1 MMHSPGFPLRK
12 ISHIGGLYFAL
23 ALVSGSV
30 QAEIK
35 LLGSARL
42 SGESTDLSG
51 LTELLS
57 GEIPHNRLGG
67 ISAIDYTG
75 ANDEYLLLPD
85 RGPSDGATAYSCR
98 VHRLHLSVAPGKSPV
113 VTATIK
119 ATTMLVNED
128 GHALTGSAKAF
139 QGSVPAL
146 WERFDPEG
154 IRVTSGG
161 SFFLSD
167 EYGPS
172 VFQFSPAGKRT
183 AVFKIPQKFLVQHPS
198 AKAEEEATNR
208 SGRQPNGGMEGLAI
222 TPNGTKLYAAMQRPL
237 IQDSRPDET
246 LPGKRIGTNT
256 RLLEIDVATRTTR
269 ELLYPLDATANGIS
283 EILAI
288 NDHEF
293 LMLERDSKPGTEAI
307 AKRIYKIDV
316 AGATDISQMETLT
329 VGGIPEGVTAV
340 RKTLFLDL
348 LDPKFGLAG
357 PEFPEKVEGLAF
369 GPDLP
374 DGRRLLIVAIDND
387 FVAAKP
393 IILHAFALDGS
404 DLQVLRDSKN
414 GGS

>member
-1 MMHSPGFPLRK
+1 MMHSPGFHIRK
-12 ISHIGGLYFAL
+12 IIQVGSLCFAL
-23 ALVSGSV
+23 ALVAGSA

-35 LLGSARL
+35 LVGSAHL

-51 LTELLS
+51 LTDLLS
-57 GEIPHNRLGG
+57 GDIPHNRLGG

-98 VHRLHLSVAPGKSPV
+98 VHRMHLTVTPGKLPV
-113 VTATIK
+113 VTATLK

-128 GHALTGSAKAF
+128 GHALTGSAEAF
-139 QGSVPAL
+139 RGTAPAL
-146 WERFDPEG
+146 WERFDPEA
-154 IRVTSGG
+154 IRVTNAG
-161 SFFLSD
+161 SFYLSD

-172 VFQFSPAGKRT
+172 VFLFSPMGKRT
-183 AVFKIPQKFLVQHPS
+183 AVVKIPQKFLVQHPS
-198 AKAEEEATNR
+198 AKAEEEATNV

-222 TPNGTKLYAAMQRPL
+222 TPNGKKLYAAMQRPL
-237 IQDSRPDET
+237 IQDSSPDEKV
-246 LPGKRIGTNT
+246 PGKRTGTNT
-256 RLLEIDVATRTTR
+256 RLLEIDVATGTTR

-293 LMLERDSKPGTEAI
+293 LMLERDGKPGSETI
-307 AKRIYKIDV
+307 AKRIYKIDI
-316 AGATDISQMETLT
+316 AGATDISNREKLPAS
-329 VGGIPEGVTAV
+329 GIPDGVAAIS
-340 RKTLFLDL
+340 KKLFLEL

-357 PEFPEKVEGLAF
+357 PDFPEKVEGLAF
-369 GPDLP
+369 APDLP

-393 IILHAFALDGS
+393 IILHAFAIDAG
-404 DLQVLRDSKN
+404 DLPGLVKPTFRK
-414 GGS
+414 